1 MPLLINDTLNK
12 LAGVHSTVAPQ
23 GHLRRPELETKY
35 LGSVRVTDAALCQV
49 PGARC
54 FVPSVRWLSPS
65 AWSQVART
73 TGMRQKEN
81 ILRILLRRIYLKMDL
96 IGPIIKEKGLFI
108 ALHKS
113 CLFAETFLTKLLFQ
127 KKLF

>member
-1 MPLLINDTLNK
+1 M
-12 LAGVHSTVAPQ
+12 VAPQ

-35 LGSVRVTDAALCQV
+35 LGSVRVTGVAMCQV

-73 TGMRQKEN
+73 TRLRQKKDTLG
-81 ILRILLRRIYLKMDL
+81 IVLQGICLKMDQ
-96 IGPIIKEKGLFI
+96 IWPKI
-108 ALHKS
+108 
-113 CLFAETFLTKLLFQ
+113 
-127 KKLF
+127 

>member
-1 MPLLINDTLNK
+1 MERSIWIVTICPFVPLLINDTLNK

-54 FVPSVRWLSPS
+54 QVLC
-65 AWSQVART
+65 AKCQVAVPKCLV
-73 TGMRQKEN
+73 TGGTHHR
-81 ILRILLRRIYLKMDL
+81 D
-96 IGPIIKEKGLFI
+96 
-108 ALHKS
+108 
-113 CLFAETFLTKLLFQ
+113 ETERKHFGNFVAGV
-127 KKLF
+127 